1 MYNVTSNKA
10 QEFIDHEEI
19 METLSWAEKH
29 KSDRALIESIL
40 EKAKNFKGL
49 THREAAVL
57 LDCDL
62 PDLNEKMQSLAKQIK
77 EKIYG
82 KRIVLF

>member
-40 EKAKNFKGL
+40 EKAKKF
-49 THREAAVL
+49 
-57 LDCDL
+57 
-62 PDLNEKMQSLAKQIK
+62 
-77 EKIYG
+77 
-82 KRIVLF
+82 